1 LRAQWQPAR
10 PEIVSLATPSFRSQ
24 ITCSDLAAGLSR
36 QRRRFISVCL
46 VIVGAVFYAISGK
59 ALAAAYGVNLVVNGN
74 AEAGAASTTGAPE
87 DAPPWAVSSAFTVV
101 PYGAPGFPTSSQGPP
116 DGMNQFFAGGNA
128 ASSTATQDIDVSAN
142 AADID
147 AGAVVC
153 DFSAWLGG
161 FADQED
167 NATMTLI
174 FKAANRTTLVATLG
188 PVTATDRASLTRLL
202 FRFSSIGIP
211 ANTRIITVVLSM
223 QRVATVGDFNDGY
236 ADSLSVVLRGPA
248 LVTNTADSGPGSL
261 RDAITKG
268 NVITFD
274 PQVFGEPHG
283 PQTITLQSALPL
295 IGGIQSI
302 VGPGANLLTVQRSS
316 DAGVAQFQIFGVL
329 SPDGIFFP
337 SVSISGLT
345 MANGGGAG
353 GGGIFAIDS
362 NLTLKGCVLTG
373 NSADSC
379 GALQAVSASVVLDG
393 CTISNNSALFVGAIC
408 NEAVNGHASTISIT
422 NCTISGNI
430 TTNPPNFSGFEVLH
444 NQRDF
449 NGTTA
454 TVSLVS
460 TTMSG
465 NSGGMRQTSL
475 NDTTKAII
483 NLQNSIIASTG
494 ANFTVNQGGIYV
506 SQGFNLSN
514 QNDVAIL
521 NGTGDRNNTNPM
533 LGQLQDNGG
542 STPTHALL
550 PGSPAIDKGNTSLT
564 TDQRGFP
571 RPIDDP
577 GSVNGGG
584 NNSDIGAYEFGSSPK
599 ALGNISTR
607 LLVESGDNV
616 LIAGFIVTGTQ
627 PKKVIIRGIGPSL
640 PFAGRL
646 DNPTLE
652 LRDSSGTLLDSNDDW
667 VNSPNKQ
674 AIIDS
679 TIPPTNDLESAIVAT
694 LPANGAAYTAIV
706 RGVNGGTGIGV
717 VEVYDLGAAAD
728 SKLANISTRG
738 LVQTGDNVMI
748 AGMIIVGATP
758 QKVIIRAIGPSLS
771 LPGKLADPTLE
782 LRDAN
787 GALIDAND
795 NWGDSPNKQAIIDS
809 TIPPTDALESAIVA
823 TLPAGNGNFTAIV
836 RGTGNLTGIAVVE
849 VYALH

>member
-1 LRAQWQPAR
+1 MGQKFAR
-10 PEIVSLATPSFRSQ
+10 RLARLKSRLFLLARGQGRTPSLVSPKGN
-24 ITCSDLAAGLSR
+24 GLGVVTS
-36 QRRRFISVCL
+36 CL
-46 VIVGAVFYAISGK
+46 VLACAVFSTIPGK
-59 ALAAAYGVNLVVNGN
+59 ALAAAYGVNLIVNGN
-74 AEAGAASTTGAPE
+74 AEAGAASTTGAPVA
-87 DAPPWAVSSAFTVV
+87 APPWTVSSAFTVV

-128 ASSTATQDIDVSAN
+128 DTSTATQDIDVSDK

-147 AGAVVC
+147 AGKVVC

-161 FADQED
+161 MADQDD
-167 NATMTLI
+167 NAVMTVI
-174 FKAANRTTLVATLG
+174 FNAANLTQISNAAIG
-188 PVTATDRASLTRLL
+188 PVTAADRSSQTKLL
-202 FRFSSIGIP
+202 LRFSSVVVP
-211 ANTRIITVVLSM
+211 ANTRSIRVSLAM
-223 QRVATVGDFNDGY
+223 QRVFTGGNFNDGY
-236 ADSLSVVLRGPA
+236 ADSLSLVLRGPA

-274 PQVFGEPHG
+274 PQVFGEPNG
-283 PQTITLQSALPL
+283 PQTITLQSALPS
-295 IGGIQSI
+295 IGGTQSI
-302 VGPGANLLTVQRSS
+302 IGPGANLLAVRRSS

-373 NSADSC
+373 NSAGSC
-379 GALQAVSASVVLDG
+379 GALWAVNASVVLDG
-393 CTISNNSALFVGAIC
+393 CTISNNSASHVGAIG
-408 NEAVNGHASTISIT
+408 NEARNGGTSTMTIT
-422 NCTISGNI
+422 NCTISGNT
-430 TTNPPNFSGFEVLH
+430 TTNPPNNSGFEVLH

-454 TVSLVS
+454 TVNLVS

-475 NDTTKAII
+475 NDTTKATIS
-483 NLQNSIIASTG
+483 LQNNIIASTG
-494 ANFTVNQGGIYV
+494 ANFTVNPGGTYV

-550 PGSPAIDKGNTSLT
+550 PGSPAIDKGNTNLP

-577 GSVNGGG
+577 GSPNGGG
-584 NNSDIGAYEFGSSPK
+584 NDTDIGAYEFGSSPK

-607 LLVESGDNV
+607 LRVESGDNV

-640 PFAGRL
+640 PFAGHL

-652 LRDSSGTLLDSNDDW
+652 LRDSSGALLDSNDDW

-694 LPANGAAYTAIV
+694 LPANGAGYTAIV

-738 LVQTGDNVMI
+738 FVQTGDNVMI
-748 AGMIIVGATP
+748 AGTIIVGATP

-787 GALIDAND
+787 GGLIDAND

-823 TLPAGNGNFTAIV
+823 TLPAGNANFTAIV
-836 RGTGNLTGIAVVE
+836 RGTGTLTGIAVVE